1 MGILIRLDFFVIL
14 WYNVNEHHPADG
26 VCFFVPCPGLIGQ
39 GFLFQLNKGLIL

>member
-1 MGILIRLDFFVIL
+1 MGILIPLDFFVIL

-26 VCFFVPCPGLIGQ
+26 VCFLCPAPDWWW